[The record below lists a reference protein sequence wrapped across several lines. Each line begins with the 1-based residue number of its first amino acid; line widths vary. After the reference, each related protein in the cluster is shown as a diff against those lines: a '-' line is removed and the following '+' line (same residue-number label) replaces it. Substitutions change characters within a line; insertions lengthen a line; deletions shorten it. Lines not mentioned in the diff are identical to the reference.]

1 MYAAG
6 VNGAIILIWIIVGF
20 GVAAIVGL
28 GALVYHY
35 VA

>member
-6 VNGAIILIWIIVGF
+6 VNGAIIFIWIIVGL

-28 GALVYHY
+28 GSLVYHY

>member
-1 MYAAG
+1 MYTAG
-6 VNGAIILIWIIVGF
+6 VNGAIILIWIIVGL

-28 GALVYHY
+28 GAIVYHF